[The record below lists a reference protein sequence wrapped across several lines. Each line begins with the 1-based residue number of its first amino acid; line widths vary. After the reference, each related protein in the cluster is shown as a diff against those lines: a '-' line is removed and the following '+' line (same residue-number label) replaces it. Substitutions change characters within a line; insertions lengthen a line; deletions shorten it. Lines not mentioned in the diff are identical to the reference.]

1 MRTAGDN
8 EKNMWITAATTGKT
22 EREGTAGQEEKKTA
36 GTEKEQ
42 QEMGKRR
49 ISLETLAGGEAA
61 DRVDEALMDAV
72 VNMMDP
78 GTDAKKKRR
87 VSIVIDLVPDERRR
101 VAGASVS
108 VTAKLVPHGP
118 AKTSLLM
125 DVSPSGEIGVTE
137 YGSQIPGQ
145 MDLADYGEAE
155 NRGPRGFD
163 AATGEIL
170 EGTGDGNIV
179 NIGRTAAQ

>member
-1 MRTAGDN
+1 
-8 EKNMWITAATTGKT
+8 MWITAATTGKT

-49 ISLETLAGGEAA
+49 ISLETLAGGEVA

-87 VSIVIDLVPDERRR
+87 VSIVIDLVPDEKRR
-101 VAGASVS
+101 VAGVSVS
-108 VTAKLVPHGP
+108 VTAKLAPHGP

-145 MDLADYGEAE
+145 MDLADYGGAE

-163 AATGEIL
+163 AATGEIH